1 MRFKLSLIGSAIV
14 FLLVAGSFFSLRSIP
29 MARIWNNYSVCYVE
43 KSVPEATVLFYLEQA
58 GCRDIISLSAQRIPN
73 VERYPSVDSSYL
85 TKRLDYFHDEG
96 SKYNLYYIPEQYQG
110 EAGKAV
116 QSIVKG
122 TGAPAGL
129 DGKERYP
136 WMVPLV
142 CLITYLILA
151 LASKKRGVFMLPG
164 AFPLLLSLSQP
175 FYLVAAS
182 VCLILLALYLI
193 NGLWIRRKFF
203 SAIFRSIY
211 IDILIVSSLA
221 LLFSS
226 SIVTGVLGAEMI
238 IAVIMSFLLM
248 KALHDYK
255 EYRSSFTFLPIF
267 SAWQI
272 PVVYKKTSR
281 FVLGTVLPLTA
292 LLVLFFVSTFM
303 TTTSSVQGLS
313 IPTPDISDEGTLPS
327 AEQYYGW
334 VWRNKVFP
342 YRSLNEDTPQTD
354 PKNGERVTIS
364 HFEQTD
370 GGIKKSVDTLF
381 TYNDKFRNGL
391 KDEIRKLDYGAIEK
405 LMISQGDGVSVSYGT
420 GAESKSDSQH
430 NGFNMVLL
438 LASLCIPVFLYG
450 IYFGFGRKKYENSK

>member
-14 FLLVAGSFFSLRSIP
+14 FLLVAGSFFTQRSIP
-29 MARIWNNYSVCYVE
+29 VAKIWSNYSVFYVE
-43 KSVPEATVLFYLEQA
+43 NSVPEATVLFYLEQS
-58 GCRDIISLSAQRIPN
+58 GCRDVISLSSQKIPS

-85 TKRLDYFHDEG
+85 TKRLDYFRDEE
-96 SKYNLYYIPEQYQG
+96 SKYRLYYIPEQFQG
-110 EAGKAV
+110 EATKAV
-116 QSIVKG
+116 QQIVKG
-122 TGAPAGL
+122 TGAAAGL

-136 WMVPLV
+136 WVVPLV
-142 CLITYLILA
+142 CLVSYLILL
-151 LASKKRGVFMLPG
+151 LASKKKGVFMLPG
-164 AFPLLLSLSQP
+164 IFPLIFSLSQP
-175 FYLVAAS
+175 FYLVAAA
-182 VCLILLALYLI
+182 VCLMLLAIYLI

-203 SAIFRSIY
+203 TAIFRSFY
-211 IDILIVSSLA
+211 IDVLIVASLG
-221 LLFSS
+221 LLFAS
-226 SIVTGVLGAEMI
+226 SIVTGLLGVELFL
-238 IAVIMSFLLM
+238 AVAMSFVLM

-255 EYRSSFTFLPIF
+255 EYRSAFTFLPIF

-281 FVLGTVLPLTA
+281 FVLGTILPLSA
-292 LLVLFFVSTFM
+292 LLALFFVSTFV
-303 TTTSSVQGLS
+303 TTVSSVQGLS
-313 IPTPDISDEGTLPS
+313 IPTPDGSGASSLPS
-327 AEQYYGW
+327 AEDYYSW

-342 YRSLNEDTPQTD
+342 YRSLNDSSPNEE

-364 HFEQTD
+364 RFMQTER
-370 GGIKKSVDTLF
+370 GIQKSVDTLF

-405 LMISQGDGVSVSYGT
+405 LMISQGDGVSVSYGS

-438 LASLCIPVFLYG
+438 FASLCVPLFLYG

>member
-43 KSVPEATVLFYLEQA
+43 NTVPEATALFYLEQA
-58 GCRDIISLSAQRIPN
+58 GCRDIISLSAQKIPN
-73 VERYPSVDSSYL
+73 IERYPSVDSSYL

-96 SKYNLYYIPEQYQG
+96 SKYRLYYIPEQYQG
-110 EAGKAV
+110 EARKAV
-116 QSIVKG
+116 QQIVKG
-122 TGAPAGL
+122 TGSPAGL
-129 DGKERYP
+129 DGKEQYP
-136 WMVPLV
+136 WIVPLV
-142 CLITYLILA
+142 CIIAYLILTF
-151 LASKKRGVFMLPG
+151 ASKNKGVFMLPG
-164 AFPLLLSLSQP
+164 SFPLMLSLSQP
-175 FYLVAAS
+175 FYVVAAA

-203 SAIFRSIY
+203 SAIFRSVY
-211 IDILIVSSLA
+211 IDVLIVSFLA
-221 LLFSS
+221 LLFAS
-226 SIVTGVLGAEMI
+226 SIVTGVLGIELLLA
-238 IAVIMSFLLM
+238 IAMSFVLM
-248 KALHDYK
+248 KAMHEYK
-255 EYRSSFTFLPIF
+255 EYRASFSFLPIF

-281 FVLGTVLPLTA
+281 FVLGTLVPLLA
-292 LLVLFFVSTFM
+292 LLVLFFISTFM

-313 IPTPDISDEGTLPS
+313 IPTPDVAEEGTLPTIN
-327 AEQYYGW
+327 EYYGW

-342 YRSLNEDTPQTD
+342 YRSLNETTAQAD
-354 PKNGERVTIS
+354 PKNGDRVTMS
-364 HFEQTD
+364 HFTQTD
-370 GGIKKSVDTLF
+370 KGIKKSVDTLF

-391 KDEIRKLDYGAIEK
+391 KDEVRKLDYGAIEK
-405 LMISQGDGVSVSYGT
+405 LMISQGDGISVSYGT

-438 LASLCIPVFLYG
+438 LASLCIPLFLYG